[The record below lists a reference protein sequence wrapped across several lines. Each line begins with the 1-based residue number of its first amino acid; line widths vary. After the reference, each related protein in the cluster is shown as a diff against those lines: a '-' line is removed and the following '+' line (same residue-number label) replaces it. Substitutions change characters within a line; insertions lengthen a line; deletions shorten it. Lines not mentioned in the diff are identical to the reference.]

1 MIRDGMI
8 VLLVY
13 RSYAAAGITYLNGMD
28 AASEAEC
35 LVNKGMTVSYSELQP
50 GDLIFILFG
59 QRKIQEYIPC
69 CHISW
74 KMVKWFMLQMNPEGY
89 VNRQCHNQIFRRN
102 YIVGHNSRRKIR
114 WINMNT

>member
-1 MIRDGMI
+1 MLPCRQLLNAVGSGYSQSRRDDPGWYDCSS
-8 VLLVY
+8 LVY

-35 LVNKGMTVSYSELQP
+35 LVNKGMTVSYGELQP
-50 GDLIFILFG
+50 GDLIFLFLFG

-74 KMVKWFMLQMNPEGY
+74 KW
-89 VNRQCHNQIFRRN
+89 
-102 YIVGHNSRRKIR
+102 
-114 WINMNT
+114 